1 MTLRK
6 GNITAGFA
14 VLFMLIVFSLP
25 VLAQSNETIAPGET
39 LRDTLDAETPVQVY
53 AFEAE
58 AGVTYVATAESE
70 TTSLFAL
77 DIVDASGASLI
88 STGDFSTVNDL
99 ATATAAATPEDAD
112 TYFILI
118 SSLSLVVSGDSI
130 DYALTLT
137 EGGGATTETPAA
149 TEVPATTNPAA
160 TEEATTDAATGPVSG
175 QLVTTAGF
183 TVSLSWNGSA
193 DLDLEI
199 RDPVG
204 GSLYWETPTVQSGGT
219 ITPNVNQACANVVTQ
234 NATEAATWSPGGIPL
249 GSYEV
254 LVYFQQA
261 CASGDAVTFSITPT
275 LDGEQLPVITDT
287 IAPGQ
292 VYVSRVV
299 VNQDGSAEV
308 QAPGG
313 IVELET
319 IPYAFADLQAAA
331 QPIALEETLSGFITN
346 DQQFQAYTFEG
357 LPNQLLTVS
366 TFATS
371 GSLDT
376 FVGLYD
382 PNGTLVAFNDDL
394 GVGITDSQISN
405 VLLPSAGVYTVL
417 VTRYGKATGGT
428 EGTYDVNVTQQ
439 TVNLSQEFLAL
450 PEGSLEVLL
459 LWNTAADV
467 QLLMRDTA
475 GDSVFDDI
483 PRISSGAIL
492 AAQGNVNCRIS
503 EGTPFSYIYYP
514 QDRQPRPGVYE
525 VEVWFQNACNDQ
537 QPVTFNLYVTLNG
550 RQVLRASD
558 TLQPPVFNADQTVT
572 PGDRYLT
579 SFTLN
584 PDGTT
589 LLSDGGIIRG
599 LDTLDYQPEIATA
612 PALVAGEP
620 LAGSIT
626 QDNKF
631 DVYAYDGLANTNVTI
646 SLNATSGTLD
656 TTLYL
661 VSPSGALIAEND
673 DAVPGEN
680 TNSLIADFTLPE
692 DGQYIIIVTHYGAL
706 FGGTTGTYTLTLT
719 ELG

>member
-25 VLAQSNETIAPGET
+25 VLAQSDETIAPGET

-58 AGVTYVATAESE
+58 AGVTYVAAAEAE
-70 TTSLFAL
+70 TDLLFGL
-77 DIVDASGASLI
+77 DIVDADGASII

-99 ATATAAATPEDAD
+99 ATATVAASPEAAD
-112 TYFILI
+112 TYFILV
-118 SSLSLVVSGDSI
+118 SSLSLVVSGEEI
-130 DYALTLT
+130 DYALTLS
-137 EGGGATTETPAA
+137 EGTTETPAA
-149 TEVPATTNPAA
+149 TEEPAV
-160 TEEATTDAATGPVSG
+160 TEEAAVTDGAAAPVSG

-219 ITPNVNQACANVVTQ
+219 ISPNVNQACANVVTQ

-261 CASGDAVTFSITPT
+261 CASADAVTFSITAT
-275 LDGEQLPVITDT
+275 LDGEPLPVITDT

-292 VYVSRVV
+292 VYASRVV
-299 VNQDGSAEV
+299 VNQDGSADV
-308 QAPGG
+308 QVPGG
-313 IVELET
+313 IVVLENV
-319 IPYAFADLQAAA
+319 PYAFADVQAAA

-357 LPNQLLTVS
+357 LPNQLVTVS
-366 TFATS
+366 AFATS

-405 VLLPSAGVYTVL
+405 VLLPSAGVYTIL
-417 VTRYGKATGGT
+417 VTRYGKTTGGT

-492 AAQGNVNCRIS
+492 AAQGNVNCRVS

-514 QDRQPRPGVYE
+514 LDRQPRPGVYE
-525 VEVWFQNACNDQ
+525 IEVWFQNACNDQ

-572 PGDRYLT
+572 QGERYLT

-584 PDGTT
+584 ADGST
-589 LLSDGGIIRG
+589 LLSNGGIIRG
-599 LDTLDYQPEIATA
+599 LDTLDYQPEVGSA
-612 PALVAGEP
+612 PVLAAGEP

-631 DVYAYDGLANTNVTI
+631 DVYTYDGLANTNVTI
-646 SLNATSGTLD
+646 QLNATSGTLD

-680 TNSLIADFTLPE
+680 TNSLIPDFTLPE